1 MGTLRRSS
9 PEILMQFSKKI
20 RESFTPRPLDPARGR
35 LLPSSSKIA
44 SPSRYRFSKMPD
56 NSSSLKEK
64 GKRRFLRRSSR
75 RTKTLWNTP
84 HMRSSL
90 RAKRCGSRGFEGLHS
105 SLMGVREKLG
115 LQFMFLLI
123 LAGSV
128 VYGMYG
134 LWEDSWLQYLS
145 PIRLLAM
152 VPFGD
157 IPVRFLESLLPAGG
171 MMWVEGVV
179 MFIVWSAVFLL
190 LRGLYYS
197 LRYAGD
203 LSMWQLSLFFLLLGV
218 GIIVAL
224 MIPVL
229 DQIDLWKASW

>member
-1 MGTLRRSS
+1 MG
-9 PEILMQFSKKI
+9 
-20 RESFTPRPLDPARGR
+20 A
-35 LLPSSSKIA
+35 
-44 SPSRYRFSKMPD
+44 
-56 NSSSLKEK
+56 
-64 GKRRFLRRSSR
+64 
-75 RTKTLWNTP
+75 
-84 HMRSSL
+84 
-90 RAKRCGSRGFEGLHS
+90 
-105 SLMGVREKLG
+105 REKLG
-115 LQFMFLLI
+115 LPFMFLLI

-128 VYGMYG
+128 VYGIYG

-145 PIRLLAM
+145 TIRLLAM
-152 VPFGD
+152 IPFGD